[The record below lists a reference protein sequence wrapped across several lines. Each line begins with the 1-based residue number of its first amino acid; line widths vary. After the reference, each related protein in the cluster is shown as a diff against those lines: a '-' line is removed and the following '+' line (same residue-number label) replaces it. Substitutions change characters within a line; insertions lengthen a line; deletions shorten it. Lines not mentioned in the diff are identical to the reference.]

1 MQALA
6 EEGYIENDVA
16 DCLRDMTTLRNAL
29 VHGDFSVNVSAEQ
42 VGVLLNEVRAIG
54 ANIFSVVSG

>member
-1 MQALA
+1 
-6 EEGYIENDVA
+6 
-16 DCLRDMTTLRNAL
+16 MTTLRNAL